1 MRKMY
6 HDLRFKEHLYIQE
19 KKKKKRQKG
28 KITTGSA
35 KEAGSLLDWTVLQVT
50 KVKHVES
57 KEIAPNHI
65 TNKQQSWV

>member
-1 MRKMY
+1 MY
-6 HDLRFKEHLYIQE
+6 HDLRFREYLCIQE
-19 KKKKKRQKG
+19 QQQQKKDRQKG

-35 KEAGSLLDWTVLQVT
+35 KEAGSLLGWTLLQVT
-50 KVKHVES
+50 KVKRVES

>member
-1 MRKMY
+1 MY
-6 HDLRFKEHLYIQE
+6 PGTTT
-19 KKKKKRQKG
+19 KKKKDRQKG

-35 KEAGSLLDWTVLQVT
+35 KEAGSLLGWTLLQVT
-50 KVKHVES
+50 KVKRVES

>member
-6 HDLRFKEHLYIQE
+6 HDLRFKEHLYIQG
-19 KKKKKRQKG
+19 KKKRQKG